1 MVKWTSL
8 LILTIVL
15 LSACSRSGQ
24 LEDDRSA
31 PVITLQSPAENAEF
45 PVGSTAAIS
54 GQLSDENRIVQVHL
68 HISSLE
74 TGQLLMDIHRYPGSS
89 AYDLDEN
96 FQVPA
101 TGEYRI
107 QAIARDNAGN
117 EGRQTITICGI

>member
-1 MVKWTSL
+1 M
-8 LILTIVL
+8 LTIGL
-15 LSACSRSGQ
+15 LTACSRSDQ
-24 LEDDRSA
+24 LEDDRAA
-31 PVITLQSPAENAEF
+31 PVITVQSPAENAEF
-45 PVGSTAAIS
+45 PVGSAVAIS
-54 GQLSDENRIVQVHL
+54 GTLSDANRIVQVHL

-107 QAIARDNAGN
+107 QVIARDNAGN
-117 EGRQTITICGI
+117 EGRQTITIRGI

>member
-1 MVKWTSL
+1 M
-8 LILTIVL
+8 LTFGL
-15 LSACSRSGQ
+15 LSACSRSDE

-31 PVITLQSPAENAEF
+31 PVIMLQSPVENAEF
-45 PVGSTAAIS
+45 MVGSTVAIS
-54 GQLSDENRIVQVHL
+54 GQLSDANRIVQVHL

-89 AYDLDEN
+89 AYDLDES

-107 QAIARDNAGN
+107 QVIARDNAGN
-117 EGRQTITICGI
+117 EGRQTINIRGI

>member
-1 MVKWTSL
+1 MKSRRLLALIFVLFTS
-8 LILTIVL
+8 
-15 LSACSRSGQ
+15 CSKSGQ

-31 PVITLQSPAENAEF
+31 PVITLQSPVENAEF

-54 GQLSDENRIVQVHL
+54 GQLSDANRIVQVHL

-74 TGQLLMDIHRYPGSS
+74 TGQLLMDIHRYPGTS

-101 TGEYRI
+101 KGEYRI
-107 QAIARDNAGN
+107 QVIARDNAGN
-117 EGRQTITICGI
+117 EGRQTITIRGI